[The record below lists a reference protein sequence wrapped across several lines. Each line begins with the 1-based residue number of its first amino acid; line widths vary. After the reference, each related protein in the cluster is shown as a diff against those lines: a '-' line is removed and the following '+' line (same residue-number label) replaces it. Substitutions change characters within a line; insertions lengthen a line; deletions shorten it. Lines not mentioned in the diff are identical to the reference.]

1 MERMEEQMISDKELG
16 YADTET
22 EGEDTEAEE

>member
-1 MERMEEQMISDKELG
+1 MERMEEQKISDELG